1 LQPPE
6 NKALTFTNFTSM
18 TKKTTRFIAL
28 LVAAVIFGGFLL
40 YQYGIFDRTEETSV
54 VEASSEDTA
63 ASGTPA
69 PQAQV
74 RAMRIRSDELRDYI
88 NVNGSTVPNEEVI
101 ITNERPGKIVEIR
114 FKEGN
119 FVKKDEVLVKLDDEE
134 LQAQRKKLVVQR
146 ALAEKI
152 ADRLQKLY
160 EKEGVSLQDYEVA
173 RAEVDQFDAD
183 IALLGA
189 QLEKTLVRAPFSGV
203 VGLRQVSLGSYL
215 SPGTPIVNL
224 VSVQPI
230 KIEFSVPEKY
240 STSIRPGSN
249 VNFRLD
255 GMENA
260 LPARVEAR
268 EPQIDADTRTLLF
281 KASAPNPGG
290 RILPGAFAN
299 VEVSLQEYDA
309 ALLIPTE
316 AVVPELDGKKV
327 FLYKS
332 GKAESVN
339 IETGIRRNEM
349 IQVISGVEQGDTVI
363 TSGVLQIRPGAE
375 VRPLSLE

>member
-1 LQPPE
+1 M
-6 NKALTFTNFTSM
+6 NKRA
-18 TKKTTRFIAL
+18 TRLLAL
-28 LVAAVIFGGFLL
+28 LAFLLIFGVFLL
-40 YQYGIFDRTEETSV
+40 YQYGIFDGEKAPVAEASTDMEEETN
-54 VEASSEDTA
+54 ASPSPGPMT
-63 ASGTPA
+63 
-69 PQAQV
+69 QV
-74 RAMRIRSDELRDYI
+74 RALRVQSDELRDYI
-88 NVNGSTVPNEEVI
+88 NVNGSTVPNEEVV
-101 ITNERPGKIVEIR
+101 ITSERPGKIVDIR
-114 FKEGN
+114 FREGN
-119 FVKKDEVLVKLDDEE
+119 FVKQGDVLVKLDDEE

-173 RAEVDQFDAD
+173 RAEVDQYDAD
-183 IALLGA
+183 IALLDA

-240 STSIRPGSN
+240 STAVRPGSN
-249 VNFRLD
+249 VNFKLD
-255 GMENA
+255 GMDSA

-268 EPQIDADTRTLLF
+268 EPQIDPDTRTLTF

-316 AVVPELDGKKV
+316 AVVPELNGKSV
-327 FLYKS
+327 FLYRN
-332 GKAESVN
+332 GKAESVT

-349 IQVISGVEQGDTVI
+349 IQVLEGVEQGDTII

-375 VRPLSLE
+375 VSILSLE